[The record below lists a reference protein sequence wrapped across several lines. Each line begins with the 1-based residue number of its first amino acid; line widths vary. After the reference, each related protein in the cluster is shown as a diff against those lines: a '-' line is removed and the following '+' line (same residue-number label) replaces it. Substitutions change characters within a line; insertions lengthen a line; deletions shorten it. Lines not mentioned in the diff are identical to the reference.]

1 MTDINPSTQAL
12 IGRINQ
18 KLDTLGQRADSL
30 QTLSQRNQQ
39 ALVDPAGPLM
49 TAINGVRERI
59 AGLQQGIQQI
69 VNSKTALERLVN
81 ETDVNLGALEQ
92 RLNDTIRE
100 IDVQPLIQQLQPL
113 SEEIDRLAAM
123 INAANDAP
131 VPPGNRP
138 PRPQNRPPARPAPGQ
153 GQGQGPGAGDQG
165 QDPQRGGYIIP
176 KFKRRTPGRRTY
188 KKSSSSGQRHSQ
200 KKRRSTTRR
209 SKGGMKSRK

>member
-1 MTDINPSTQAL
+1 MTDVNPSTQAL

-49 TAINGVRERI
+49 TAINGVRQRI

-69 VNSKTALERLVN
+69 VTSKTALERLVN

-92 RLNDTIRE
+92 RLNDTIQE

-131 VPPGNRP
+131 MPPGDRPPRPGNRP
-138 PRPQNRPPARPAPGQ
+138 AARPP
-153 GQGQGPGAGDQG
+153 PGAGDQG
-165 QDPQRGGYIIP
+165 QNPQGGGYVIP
-176 KFKRRTPGRRTY
+176 KFKRRSVGRRTY
-188 KKSSSSGQRHSQ
+188 KKSSSSGHRRSQ
-200 KKRRSTTRR
+200 KKRRSTSRR
-209 SKGGMKSRK
+209 TKGGNKTKNH